1 MKTIF
6 LTLLSLNLY
15 FVSAQHHGHSHETK
29 PSNAR
34 EIWGDFEENQLIK
47 KKIVDWRQ
55 TPIADKILKR
65 GKLKK
70 GYEYVDSIDLFS
82 IVYDSDGLMVTGFM
96 VAPKRSDQYPC
107 VIYNRGG
114 NRDFGQ
120 LLVGTALVY
129 FGKIAANGYVVI
141 GSNYRGNSNSE
152 GQEEFG
158 GKDVDDVLNLVPAL
172 GQIKKADTSRIGLLG
187 VSRGGM
193 MTYLAMKKSCQFKAA
208 IVIGGLSDLQIM
220 KEQRPEMES
229 HVFAQLIPN
238 YKDSMP
244 SVIYARSANQWASEL
259 CKTTNLL
266 ILHGDKDKRCHPSMA
281 QELHESLKKNN
292 FPHQYYAYKKGN
304 HGLRSYQEHMFES
317 IHQWLDK
324 YVKNGKQF
332 DETTSKIVV
341 K

>member
-6 LTLLSLNLY
+6 LTLFSLNLLAV
-15 FVSAQHHGHSHETK
+15 FAQHHDHTHEKK

-47 KKIVDWRQ
+47 KKEVDWRQ
-55 TPIADKILKR
+55 TPIAGKIMKR

-70 GYEYVDSIDLFS
+70 GYEFVDSIDVFS
-82 IVYDSDGLMVTGFM
+82 IVYESDGLMVTGFM
-96 VAPKRSDQYPC
+96 VTPKKSDQYPC

-129 FGKIAANGYVVI
+129 FGKIAAQGYVVI

-158 GKDVDDVLNLVPAL
+158 GKDVNDVLNLVPAL
-172 GQIKKADTSRIGLLG
+172 AQIKKADTSRIGLLG

-220 KEQRPEMES
+220 KEQRPDMES

-238 YKDSMP
+238 YTDSIP
-244 SVIYARSANQWASEL
+244 SAIHSRSANQWVNKF

-266 ILHGDKDKRCHPSMA
+266 ILHGDQDERCHPSMA
-281 QELHESLKKNN
+281 QTLHESLKNIN

-317 IHQWLDK
+317 IYQWLDK
-324 YVKNGKQF
+324 YVKNGNEF
-332 DETTSKIVV
+332 DETTAKIVL